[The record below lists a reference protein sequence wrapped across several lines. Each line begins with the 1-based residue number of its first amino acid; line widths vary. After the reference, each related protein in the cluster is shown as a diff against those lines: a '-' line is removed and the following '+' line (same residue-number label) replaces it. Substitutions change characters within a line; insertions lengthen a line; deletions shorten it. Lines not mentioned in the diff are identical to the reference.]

1 MNYIIRKMKKS
12 DCFAVARIVTT
23 AWNETYRS
31 IVNDEFLDNLCLN
44 EQERATNS
52 YKEFDEATNHQY
64 ILEINNEIVGFINVD
79 VSDEREYNNC
89 GELYALYLIN
99 DYKGHGYGRKLFAM
113 AIKELKNMGFAK
125 MIVGC
130 LAANPTN
137 EFYKYMG
144 GKLIKQRVF
153 EKLKLPE
160 NVYLFEKI

>member
-1 MNYIIRKMKKS
+1 MDYIIRKMNKN
-12 DCFAVARIVTT
+12 DCFSVAKIVTT
-23 AWNETYRS
+23 AWNETYRG
-31 IVNDEFLDNLCLN
+31 IVNDEFLDDLYLN

-52 YKEFDEATNHQY
+52 YKEFDENINHQY
-64 ILEINNEIVGFINVD
+64 VLEINNEIVGFINVG
-79 VSDEREYNNC
+79 VSADAEYNDC

-99 DYKGHGYGRKLFAM
+99 DYKGHGYGRKLFAI
-113 AIKELKNMGFAK
+113 AIKELKNMGFTK

-137 EFYKYMG
+137 EFYKHMG

-160 NVYLFEKI
+160 NVYLFEEI